1 MQRKYRK
8 FDFGFLNVAQDE
20 DSGSPSE
27 AIDITNVDPDGLPL
41 GTLRQTSERLETV
54 SAVKQWDST
63 TLGAASFALANTLTG
78 SLGYTYDADV
88 ILPLL
93 RYPPNVNDS
102 SIYSP
107 IGPTLSLILFS
118 PATFVAEDILGS
130 LPSSETDPLL
140 WTDSDFSLRC
150 TVGGNLELITKNAQT
165 ALLETLSV
173 PLSAGENRIEI
184 FAVRWTL
191 GNLDIYLVCN
201 GTQDSYSYTVASY
214 TEDYANN
221 VTYFENTFSLAF
233 LALSESR
240 MGSDWSPDAAGNQ
253 SDKLIF
259 NFRAR
264 DGLLYANDEGFG
276 IPSSAAPSLVGTGDS
291 LLGQLTLSSEPD
303 EVAARVSLSYFNVFN
318 TSKVTA
324 GSEYVP
330 DLLITTGVSLAV
342 MIELESSGFHLT
354 SEDLGIVGLYDSAL
368 TAVEAFVIGG
378 DITNGLYVS
387 VNGTIGTTKISIQD
401 NPSGNIVTRSKIVL
415 LYGYS
420 DSLYFVSIYLNN
432 TLLSTLTSASP
443 FAAQS
448 LTDKYIYFTPQA
460 GFTGVGQ
467 TDVLVYN
474 FFIGEPLPSFNPEG
488 WTTSDPDEYLSS
500 IYFATINGSLTT
512 NSAGADILSGITG
525 VTHGF
530 VAEYYLG
537 ELLLQPPTLPINR
550 GVFPATPPIP
560 TTGFIDLVQS
570 SADSALITDQAVSTA
585 GYVGPESLYLD
596 YRIRISKLATTATS
610 FQIFTKPTTS
620 GNWSYLQATAVNV
633 ASSAAA
639 FDFDIAVGYGLR
651 VAGSVPSGYIVGDT
665 FDSSLI
671 IQAPTLIDGDYQYK
685 LVPVIERVTDK
696 VYELRGKPT
705 APLLV
710 TLRNLDEAGDRL
722 GNKIPQ
728 ISLPGV
734 TAPATRYDVY
744 RKDPDAEQY
753 VKVHSYTDTNVITF
767 NDSISLLSLGSVVI
781 LAEALD
787 EDFDTI
793 DEAIGNTSG
802 SFDKLFSKDNR
813 LWLVPTDRK
822 DLLLYSRD
830 GDWWGWR
837 RENSFSVT
845 GDITDI
851 AIQRDPTVLSGES
864 TLIIGT
870 TKGLYHLLGAGTE
883 QSPYTLVSMFGGGD
897 SRSELA
903 IEPNSFTPAKGA
915 LFLMTKAGDGSYD
928 AGPYGN
934 KVYQYDLSQLVEV
947 SKRISDTSGSWLL
960 QSNAAL
966 DRAELIGGDKLAY
979 RRLGTELS
987 LVYHMDARGW
997 LKFETDGGVVTP
1009 WRWESRVFHR
1019 MSGVT
1024 GSPADAKA
1032 IRIEYIGRITLTFSL
1047 RGANGSSVREVS
1059 VTLPVAAQKRRFENL
1074 LPSMGGSAW
1083 SFSVEAG
1090 DASTQLFG
1098 LWFA

>member
-41 GTLRQTSERLETV
+41 GTLRQISERLETV

-63 TLGAASFALANTLTG
+63 TLGAASFALADTLTG
-78 SLGYTYDADV
+78 SLGYTYDDDTT
-88 ILPLL
+88 LPSL
-93 RYPPNVNDS
+93 RHPPNVNAGAT
-102 SIYSP
+102 YNP
-107 IGPTLSLILFS
+107 VGPTISLILQS
-118 PATFVAEDILGS
+118 PGTFVDEDLLG
-130 LPSSETDPLL
+130 TH
-140 WTDSDFSLRC
+140 DSGDFSADAVFGNNFLLRS
-150 TVGGNLELITKNAQT
+150 TATGNIELLTRNMQT
-165 ALLETLSV
+165 ALVETLSV
-173 PLSAGENRIEI
+173 PLSSGENRVEI
-184 FAVRWTL
+184 FAVQWTL
-191 GNLDIYLVCN
+191 GNFDVYLVCN
-201 GTQDSYSYTVASY
+201 GVQDFYSYTLASY
-214 TEDYANN
+214 AEDYTAPMK
-221 VTYFENTFSLAF
+221 YYQNTFTLSF
-233 LALSESR
+233 FALSDTR
-240 MGSDWSPDAAGNQ
+240 MGSDWAPDAQGP
-253 SDKLIF
+253 SIYFD
-259 NFRAR
+259 FRAR
-264 DGLLYANDEGFG
+264 EGLLYANDAGLT
-276 IPSSAAPSLVGTGDS
+276 ISTSAAPTLIGTGDT
-291 LLGQLTLSSEPD
+291 LLSQLVLED
-303 EVAARVSLSYFNVFN
+303 LVEDIVARAGTSYFRVFH
-318 TSKVTA
+318 TSKPSF
-324 GSEYVP
+324 GSKYMP
-330 DLLITTGVSLAV
+330 DILIQTEVKLAV
-342 MIELESSGFHLT
+342 MIEFESSGFFLT
-354 SEDLGIVGLYDSAL
+354 SEDFGLVGLMDSTL
-368 TAVEAFVIGG
+368 TSIEGFVIGG
-378 DITNGLYVS
+378 DATSGLYVS
-387 VNGTIGTTKISIQD
+387 IDGTIGTTKTYIAA
-401 NPSGNIVTRSKIVL
+401 NPSGRFTTRRKVVL
-415 LYGYS
+415 LYGFS
-420 DSLYFVSIYLNN
+420 DGQYTAAIYLDNV
-432 TLLSTLTSASP
+432 LLSIAYSATP
-443 FAAQS
+443 FDAQN
-448 LTDKYIYFTPQA
+448 LTDKHICFYPQG
-460 GFTGVGQ
+460 GFAGVGG
-467 TDVLVYN
+467 TDVFVYN
-474 FFIGEPLPSFNPEG
+474 FFIGEPKASFNPEG
-488 WTTSDPDEYLSS
+488 WVSKDPTEYFDS
-500 IYFATINGSLTT
+500 IFFSTINGSLIT
-512 NSAGADILSGITG
+512 NSAGAEIFDHSTG
-525 VTHGF
+525 VAH
-530 VAEYYLG
+530 LG
-537 ELLLQPPTLPINR
+537 VSEFTLSELTTPTLVLPINR
-550 GVFPATPPIP
+550 GVFPSTPPIP
-560 TTGFIDLVQS
+560 TNGFIDLVQS

-585 GYVGPESLYLD
+585 GYVGPESLYMD
-596 YRIRISKLATTATS
+596 YRLRISKLATTVTS
-610 FQIFTKPTTS
+610 YQIFTKPTTS

-633 ASSAAA
+633 ASLAAA

-651 VAGSVPSGYIVGDT
+651 VAGSVPSGYIVGDA

-671 IQAPTLIDGDYQYK
+671 IQAPALIDGDYQYK

-767 NDSISLLSLGSVVI
+767 NDSISLLSLGSVVV
-781 LAEALD
+781 LAEDLD

-960 QSNAAL
+960 RSNAAL

-997 LKFETDGGVVTP
+997 LRFETDGGVVTP

-1047 RGANGSSVREVS
+1047 RGANGSCVREVS